1 MPMKTLTACIS
12 AFSIL
17 LGAALS
23 DFVVLKGFPYDRY
36 LIELHHDGSPAANF
50 RCNKLAAVLGENLS
64 VFDMQS
70 GEQSRCFILATGTK
84 DAAGNFQ
91 GKLGWQTWVSRATP
105 WSSTV
110 EIPAESIKALSK
122 D

>member
-1 MPMKTLTACIS
+1 MKTLTACIS
-12 AFSIL
+12 AVSLL

-23 DFVVLKGFPYDRY
+23 DFVALNGFPFDRY
-36 LIELHHDGSPAANF
+36 LIQLHHDSSPEASF

-64 VFDMQS
+64 TFDTQS
-70 GEQSRCFILATGTK
+70 GVQSNCFILATGTK
-84 DAAGNFQ
+84 DESGNFR
-91 GKLGWQTWVSRATP
+91 GRLGWPTWTARAVH